1 MIKQL
6 VLAAAAL
13 SLVIPATAQQDTK
26 DEGFKFTTV
35 KALPISS
42 VKNQH
47 RSSTCWCFS
56 TLSYFESEL
65 LRLGKG
71 EYDFSEA
78 FVVNKTM
85 MDRAEKAVRTHGDV
99 SFSPGGFASDVQYCW
114 KHYGIIPQ
122 DAMPAMGTL
131 YGDSLPNNSEM
142 DEIAKAYVDAIVKE
156 DEDGM
161 SKTLS
166 PVWKKGLQGIYDS
179 YLGKCPEKFTYKG
192 KEYTPQ
198 SFAASLGL
206 NMDDYVAITSFTHHP
221 FYEKFV
227 IEVQDNWRWEQA
239 YNVTIDE
246 MMRCVENAIQK
257 GYTIA
262 WGADVSEQGF
272 SRNGIGQMPDVENG
286 LTGSDMARWTGL
298 TYNYAKREFLTSK
311 PFKEIVPTQ
320 ELRQKGYDNWETTDD
335 HGMLI
340 YGIAK
345 DQNGKKYYMAKNS
358 WGTDNTYQGTWY
370 FTEAFVALKTIDIMV
385 HKDAIPADI
394 AKKLGI
400 KK

>member
-1 MIKQL
+1 MIKKVL
-6 VLAAAAL
+6 LSVLAAG
-13 SLVIPATAQQDTK
+13 VMYPASAQF
-26 DEGFKFTTV
+26 EFKTV
-35 KALPISS
+35 KELPISS

-65 LRLGKG
+65 MRLGKG
-71 EYDFSEA
+71 EMDFSEA

-99 SFSPGGFASDVQYCW
+99 SFSPGGFAYDVAYCW

-122 DAMPAMGTL
+122 EAMPTMGTL
-131 YGDSLPNNSEM
+131 YGDSLPNNNELDKITESYVTA
-142 DEIAKAYVDAIVKE
+142 IAKSDAK
-156 DEDGM
+156 
-161 SKTLS
+161 KLS
-166 PVWKKGLQGIYDS
+166 PLWKQGLQSIYDT

-198 SFAASLGL
+198 SYAASLGL
-206 NMDDYVAITSFTHHP
+206 NMDDYVSITSFTHHP
-221 FYEKFV
+221 FYEKMV
-227 IEVQDNWRWEQA
+227 IEVQDNWRWDLA
-239 YNVTIDE
+239 YNVPMDE
-246 MMRCVENAIQK
+246 MMKIIDNAVNK
-257 GYTIA
+257 GYTLA
-262 WGADVSEQGF
+262 WGADVSELGF
-272 SRNGIGQMPDVENG
+272 SRNGIGQLPDVKSTE
-286 LTGSDMARWTGL
+286 LSGSDQARWTGL
-298 TYNYAKREFLTSK
+298 TSDWSKREFLTSK
-311 PFKEIVPTQ
+311 PLPEIKATQ

-345 DQNGKKYYMAKNS
+345 DQNGKEYYMAKNS
-358 WGTDNTYQGTWY
+358 WGTDNTYKGTWY
-370 FTEAFVALKTIDIMV
+370 FTKTFVAMKTIDVMV

>member
-1 MIKQL
+1 MIKKVL
-6 VLAAAAL
+6 LSVLAAGVMYPAA
-13 SLVIPATAQQDTK
+13 AQF
-26 DEGFKFTTV
+26 EFKTV
-35 KALPISS
+35 KELPISS

-65 LRLGKG
+65 MRLGKG
-71 EYDFSEA
+71 EMDFSEA

-99 SFSPGGFASDVQYCW
+99 SFSPGGFAYDVAYCW

-122 DAMPAMGTL
+122 EAMPTMGTL
-131 YGDSLPNNSEM
+131 YGDSLPNNNELDKITESYVTA
-142 DEIAKAYVDAIVKE
+142 IAKSDAK
-156 DEDGM
+156 
-161 SKTLS
+161 KLS
-166 PVWKKGLQGIYDS
+166 PLWKQGLQSIYDT

-198 SFAASLGL
+198 SYAASLGL
-206 NMDDYVAITSFTHHP
+206 NMDDYVSITSFTHHP
-221 FYEKFV
+221 FYEKMV
-227 IEVQDNWRWEQA
+227 IEVQDNWRWDLA
-239 YNVTIDE
+239 YNVPMDE
-246 MMRCVENAIQK
+246 MMKIIDNAVNK
-257 GYTIA
+257 GYTLA
-262 WGADVSEQGF
+262 WGADVSELGF
-272 SRNGIGQMPDVENG
+272 SRNGIGQLPDVKSTE
-286 LTGSDMARWTGL
+286 LSGSDQARWTGL
-298 TYNYAKREFLTSK
+298 TSDWSKREFLTSK
-311 PFKEIVPTQ
+311 PLPEIKATQ

-345 DQNGKKYYMAKNS
+345 DQNGKEYYMAKNS
-358 WGTDNTYQGTWY
+358 WGTDNQYKGTWY
-370 FTEAFVALKTIDIMV
+370 FTKTFVAMKTIDVMV

-394 AKKLGI
+394 AKKLGL